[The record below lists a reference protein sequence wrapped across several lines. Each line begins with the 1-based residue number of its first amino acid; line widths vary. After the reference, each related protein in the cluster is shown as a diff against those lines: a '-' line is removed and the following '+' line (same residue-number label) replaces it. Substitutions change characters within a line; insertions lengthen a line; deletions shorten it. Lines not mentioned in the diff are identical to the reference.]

1 MEGEK
6 PGEGYDENHPFQI
19 FLNNYQGQN
28 VVKEKKKS
36 KKKVTKKKNQ
46 D

>member
-28 VVKEKKKS
+28 VVKREEKIQKES
-36 KKKVTKKKNQ
+36 Y
-46 D
+46 